1 MYVQLQLSAQNVAEL
16 QQNQDL
22 RVQSGSELQ
31 TGLPTAVRM
40 SHPESATGS
49 TTSPA
54 SQTSTPASGSS
65 DSTSSTQFSAQRP
78 RSSFNPTGSTSHSYT
93 TARAVTCHH
102 HSSPLQSC
110 PPRPTHTSS
119 PSISNLSLASGCP
132 HPSCPLQAATP
143 ACSPGYIPSSRSPA
157 AALSVKEVSLC
168 ISQSKLQYIVMES
181 PATSMY

>member
-54 SQTSTPASGSS
+54 SQTPTHSS
-65 DSTSSTQFSAQRP
+65 DSTSSTQFSTQRP

-110 PPRPTHTSS
+110 PTHPAHTSS
-119 PSISNLSLASGCP
+119 TSISNLSLASGCP
-132 HPSCPLQAATP
+132 HPSCPLQAAAP
-143 ACSPGYIPSSRSPA
+143 ARSPGYIPGPRSPA
-157 AALSVKEVSLC
+157 AASSIKEVSLC
-168 ISQSKLQYIVMES
+168 ISQSKLQCIVME
-181 PATSMY
+181 YY